1 MSNPNPIATL
11 MRKLAAELRKESEVQ
26 ERKHAEKCATILV
39 AARGLSTLQQLI
51 GGGSRGN

>member
-1 MSNPNPIATL
+1 MSNPIATL
-11 MRKLAAELRKESEVQ
+11 MRKLAAELRKESEIQ